1 MLIYLG
7 PTIQLDLLQN
17 KTAPDQWWYFPLKNP
32 CIVTMT
38 GAFLI
43 GVIVSLMKPER
54 TSEDAFAEME
64 RRATLGVLEKA
75 APAE

>member
-1 MLIYLG
+1 
-7 PTIQLDLLQN
+7 
-17 KTAPDQWWYFPLKNP
+17 
-32 CIVTMT
+32 MT

-43 GVIVSLMKPER
+43 GVVVSLMKPER
-54 TSEDAFAEME
+54 ASEDAFAQME